1 MVEELYVMTAEK
13 KQYLSPGRLVGRILG
28 QVGIAGSKE
37 LAAWRKP
44 EKDLRRLLQ
53 HDYASGLCR
62 NLGHRELRRLI
73 AAAHKVW
80 PRLNVEPIASMSTRK
95 LGELALNLQLHFR
108 AEPCP
113 GAEGMALRG
122 FYVGKAEAMLKR
134 PLIYVNTAYH
144 PLAISTT
151 FCHELGH
158 HLTAQ
163 ALKPASPSVVFY
175 FDADYSSHLDEPLEL
190 SADALVSLA
199 GYPKPLARSIFSS
212 DSTLG
217 RVARAEGLTE
227 DVICS
232 VRDHLKQCY
241 GFDFMTMSSTQ
252 RMRYLSGMIHYAK
265 LRWAMLAEYNI

>member
-1 MVEELYVMTAEK
+1 MAAETGRCS
-13 KQYLSPGRLVGRILG
+13 SPERLVSRILS
-28 QVGIAGSKE
+28 QVGITGSKE

-44 EKDLRRLLQ
+44 EKDLRRLLRR
-53 HDYASGLCR
+53 DYASELRG
-62 NLGHRELRRLI
+62 NLGHREVRRLI
-73 AAAHKVW
+73 TAARKVW
-80 PRLNVEPIASMSTRK
+80 PRLNTEPIASRSTRE
-95 LGELALNLQLHFR
+95 LGELAWNLQLHFK

-163 ALKPASPSVVFY
+163 VYKAASTSVAFY
-175 FDADYSSHLDEPLEL
+175 FDADYSCHLDEPLEL

-199 GYPKPLARSIFSS
+199 GYPRPLARKIFSPG
-212 DSTLG
+212 STLG
-217 RVARAEGLTE
+217 LLARAEGLTE
-227 DVICS
+227 EIACS
-232 VRDHLKQCY
+232 VRDHLKQYY
-241 GFDFMTMSSTQ
+241 GFDFMSMSKAQ
-252 RMRYLSGMIHYAK
+252 RFRYLSGMIHYAK
-265 LRWAMLAEYNI
+265 LRWAILAEYNL